1 MNASEI
7 AQLAIILAPI
17 TKNIIVE
24 GGKIVASFREDI
36 NQEHINQSLELS
48 RSANW
53 PVLTFAP
60 TAAVM
65 DEIDCSGYQRAAS

>member
-1 MNASEI
+1 MNAAEI
-7 AQLAIILAPI
+7 SQLAIILAPI
-17 TKNIIVE
+17 ARDIAVE

-60 TAAVM
+60 A
-65 DEIDCSGYQRAAS
+65 EPQQ